1 MKIVH
6 ACCCGLDIH
15 KKTVVACLI
24 RPHGPNETRTFGTM
38 TEDLLALADWLQAAG
53 CTHVA
58 MESTGIYWKP
68 VYNLLEGLFELVVVN
83 PERLKGVKGR
93 KTDVGDA
100 QWLAELLQLGMLQG
114 SFIPP
119 IEQRELRDL
128 TRYRLTLTQ
137 ERARTINRLQKVLE
151 DANIKLA
158 AVASN
163 IMGVSARAM
172 LAALLAGESDPAT
185 LADLARKK
193 LRDKRP
199 ELEKALR
206 GKLKPHHQFLLA
218 EQLDHIDYLE
228 QAIERVSAQIEER
241 LRPFEAEVALLDSI
255 PGIDRLTA
263 EVLLAEIGWDMRRF
277 PTAQHLASWAGMCPG
292 NNESAGKR
300 ISGKTRKGSP
310 WLRQTLVEAAHGA
323 TNKRTSYL
331 AAQYH
336 RLVGRRGK
344 KKAIVAVGHSILV
357 IAYHVL
363 SRHEPYQELG
373 ANYFD
378 ERQRSTT
385 ERRLVR
391 RLENLG
397 YEVSLKPKDG
407 AVPIAA

>member
-1 MKIVH
+1 
-6 ACCCGLDIH
+6 
-15 KKTVVACLI
+15 
-24 RPHGPNETRTFGTM
+24 
-38 TEDLLALADWLQAAG
+38 
-53 CTHVA
+53 
-58 MESTGIYWKP
+58 MESTGVYWKP
-68 VYNLLEGLFELVVVN
+68 IYNLLEGLFELVVVN
-83 PERLKGVKGR
+83 PESLKGVKGH

-119 IEQRELRDL
+119 VEQRELRDL

-172 LAALLAGESDPAT
+172 LAALLDGETDPAK

-206 GKLKPHHQFLLA
+206 GKLKAHHQFLLA

-228 QAIERVSAQIEER
+228 QAIERVSAQIAER
-241 LRPFEAEVALLDSI
+241 LRPFEEQVALLDTI
-255 PGIDRLTA
+255 PGIDRLSA
-263 EVLLAEIGWDMRRF
+263 EVLLAEIGWDMSRF

-292 NNESAGKR
+292 NNENAGKR
-300 ISGKTRKGSP
+300 LSGKTRKGSP

-323 TNKRTSYL
+323 SNKRTSYL
-331 AAQYH
+331 ASQYH

-378 ERQRSTT
+378 ERQRQTT

-397 YEVSLKPKDG
+397 YEVALKPKPET
-407 AVPIAA
+407 VPIAA